1 MIKIGNFPGKYFLT
15 LPGVG
20 GSKTT
25 RRCRFMNNYEVLYI
39 IENAI
44 DDEAKEAVI
53 KKFETVVT
61 ANNGTVDQVDKWGTK
76 KYAYPIDYKNEGYY
90 VLMTFTGEPSLPR
103 ELERQ
108 MGISDE
114 IVRYMVTR
122 K

>member
-1 MIKIGNFPGKYFLT
+1 
-15 LPGVG
+15 
-20 GSKTT
+20 
-25 RRCRFMNNYEVLYI
+25 MNNYEVLYI

-44 DDEAKEAVI
+44 DDVAKEAVI
-53 KKFETVVT
+53 MKFETVVT